1 MKNIAIFAS
10 GEGTNAENLFNYFN
24 NDKRVKIK
32 LVVTNSDTAGVVARA
47 EKYKKNVQ
55 IISKTALQEYTSQII
70 EFLRTEKIDI
80 IILAGF
86 LLKIPE
92 AFVKAFPNQIINI
105 HPSLLPKYG
114 GKGMYGMRVHK
125 AVVDNKEVE
134 SGITIHYVNE
144 EYDKG
149 EVILQAKC
157 DVREDETP
165 ESLSAKIRKLEFE
178 YLPKAIE
185 KIIQELSFLFFPS
198 VITIHHAIIQIVS
211 IMIND
216 VIVA

>member
-1 MKNIAIFAS
+1 MDINGIKNCIFVPMKNIAIFAS

-32 LVVTNSDTAGVVARA
+32 LVVTNLDTAGVVARA

-55 IISKTALQEYTSQII
+55 IISKTALNEYTAQII
-70 EFLRTEKIDI
+70 EFLQTEKIDI

-92 AFVKAFPNQIINI
+92 AFIKAFPNKIINI
-105 HPSLLPKYG
+105 HPALLPKYG
-114 GKGMYGMRVHK
+114 GKGMFGMNVHN
-125 AVVDNKEVE
+125 AVIQNKESE

-149 EVILQAKC
+149 EIILQATC
-157 DVREDETP
+157 EINEDDTP
-165 ESLSAKIRKLEFE
+165 ETLALKIRKLEFE
-178 YLPKAIE
+178 NFPKAIE
-185 KIIQELSFLFFPS
+185 MII
-198 VITIHHAIIQIVS
+198 
-211 IMIND
+211 
-216 VIVA
+216 

>member
-24 NDKRVKIK
+24 NDKRVKFK
-32 LVVTNSDTAGVVARA
+32 LVVTNSDTAGVIERA

-55 IISKTALQEYTSQII
+55 IISKTALNEYTDKII
-70 EFLRTEKIDI
+70 EFLKTENIDLI
-80 IILAGF
+80 VLAGF

-114 GKGMYGMRVHK
+114 GKGMHGMNVHK
-125 AVVDNKEVE
+125 AVIENKEIE

-157 DVREDETP
+157 EVSSEDTP
-165 ESLSAKIRKLEFE
+165 ETLSAKIRNLEFE
-178 YLPKAIE
+178 YFPKAIE
-185 KIIQELSFLFFPS
+185 KII
-198 VITIHHAIIQIVS
+198 
-211 IMIND
+211 
-216 VIVA
+216 